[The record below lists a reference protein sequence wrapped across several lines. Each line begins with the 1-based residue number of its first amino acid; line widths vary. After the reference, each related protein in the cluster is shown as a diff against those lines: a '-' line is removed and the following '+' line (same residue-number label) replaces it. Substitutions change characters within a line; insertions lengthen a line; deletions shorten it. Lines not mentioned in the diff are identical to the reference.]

1 MGRWVGTLLS
11 DGTREQAVRAWLVPA
26 AKSQNHPRVPSTLS
40 FHEIKNE
47 TAEIYSLTQVADF
60 VMRGIHMSCWLT
72 IPADDNNSRPECDN
86 LSTRDTRNRDAIRV

>member
-11 DGTREQAVRAWLVPA
+11 DGTREQAVRAWFLPR
-26 AKSQNHPRVPSTLS
+26 NHHHRVPSTLS

-60 VMRGIHMSCWLT
+60 VMRGIHMSCWFT
-72 IPADDNNSRPECDN
+72 IPADDNDTRPECDN
-86 LSTRDTRNRDAIRV
+86 LSTRDMRNRDAIRV